1 MSDDIT
7 IPDHNQ
13 QVLLELKKV
22 SRIFDA
28 GETEVTALDE
38 VDLKIVKGEFI
49 VILGPSGSGK
59 TTLLNQ
65 IGGIDRPTTGTIFL
79 NGQELTAFS
88 DKELTEHRA
97 NTIGWI
103 FQFFNLIP
111 SLTALENVGLGLELA
126 KDYESMDQRAFDLLK
141 KVGMEDKINRF
152 PAQLSVG
159 EQQRVAIA
167 RALVKKPQI
176 VVADEPTGNL
186 DTETGKGIIN
196 IMKELNNSEGI
207 TFVVVS
213 HDETITKLANRVLK
227 IVDGQISQVINNN
240 N

>member
-38 VDLKIVKGEFI
+38 IDLIITKGEFI

-152 PAQLSVG
+152 PAQLSGG

-196 IMKELNNSEGI
+196 IMKELNDSEGI

-240 N
+240 K